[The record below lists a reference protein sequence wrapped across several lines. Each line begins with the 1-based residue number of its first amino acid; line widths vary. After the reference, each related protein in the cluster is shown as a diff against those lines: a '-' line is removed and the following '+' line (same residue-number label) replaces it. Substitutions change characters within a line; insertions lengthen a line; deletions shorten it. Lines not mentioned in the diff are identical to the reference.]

1 MKYTMTI
8 LVLLAFGNLQA
19 QIWQDSYPRAL
30 ELAREGERSLMLVFS
45 GSDWCAPC
53 IHMKRKILDS
63 PEFMAYAAENF
74 VLYNADFP
82 KKKQNQLTEELT
94 SMNRSLAEK
103 YNPKGFFPLI
113 VVLDKKG
120 AVLGE
125 TGFYPRYGPKKYIE
139 LFNNFIQ

>member
-53 IHMKRKILDS
+53 IHMQRRS
-63 PEFMAYAAENF
+63 PDRQEFMAYAAENIA
-74 VLYNADFP
+74 LYNADFP
-82 KKKQNQLTEELT
+82 KKKHTQLTEELT

-103 YNPKGFFPLI
+103 YNPLGFFPLI

-125 TGFYPRYGPKKYIE
+125 TGFFP
-139 LFNNFIQ
+139 